1 MSLYLDNEV
10 IEKIPTVG
18 VFQSFNARV
27 SIGGYEILRAS
38 NAVVRVNVGTAKYP
52 EIGTRYSTP
61 YRKETNVGFSLT
73 RAFVTLYETMLSL
86 GFPVGINYVP
96 GETYDGTGEG
106 RFTMATLLKN
116 LLNAGDNDT
125 REYGALNGKDRP
137 INHYPVKTEAIFSIN
152 KDSVL
157 AGSIPDIQNPSIAS
171 SDDKTKAYQL
181 AIKVTGAIIN
191 TGSISVGSAGDLVT
205 SGPID
210 AIAERAVWTVDEFS
224 QEDT

>member
-1 MSLYLDNEV
+1 MEYLDNEV

-18 VFQSFNARV
+18 VFQSFNAKV

-38 NAVVRVNVGTAKYP
+38 NAVVRIGVSTAKYP

-86 GFPVGINYVP
+86 GFPVGVDYVP
-96 GETYDGTGEG
+96 GETYDGKGNG
-106 RFTMATLLKN
+106 RYSMATLLGK
-116 LLNAGDNDT
+116 LLTGGTDGLE
-125 REYGALNGKDRP
+125 EYGKLGTKAVKRP
-137 INHYPVKTEAIFSIN
+137 DNHYPVKTEAIFDIN
-152 KDSVL
+152 EDSVIS
-157 AGSIPDIQNPSIAS
+157 GNVPEIQDPSDNS
-171 SDDKTKAYQL
+171 SDIDSKAYQL

-191 TGSISVGSAGDLVT
+191 SGSISVGAAGDLVT

-210 AIAERAVWTVDEFS
+210 AIAERAIWTVTEVA
-224 QEDT
+224 